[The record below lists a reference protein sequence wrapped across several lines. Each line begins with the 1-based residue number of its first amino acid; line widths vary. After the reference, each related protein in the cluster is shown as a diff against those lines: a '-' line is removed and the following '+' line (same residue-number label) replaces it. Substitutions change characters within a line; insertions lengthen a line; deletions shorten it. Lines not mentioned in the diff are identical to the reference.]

1 MIHQAYQCALAA
13 CREYDSRW
21 VVPEIKRN
29 NLWLQAFYNPETLPN
44 MLKEILSSA
53 DLETETGCWVFE
65 AARKQWPFFGK
76 REYAYRIVA
85 FAMKGWPPKSERA
98 EVVRHICG
106 NDYCVHPAHLAVGT
120 HRENALDETRASAG
134 YLGATDDT
142 LPLIDKVSSK
152 PMAQKRARL
161 YREEVSPSLMR
172 TPSGRKPRRR
182 G

>member
-1 MIHQAYQCALAA
+1 MSDAPP
-13 CREYDSRW
+13 
-21 VVPEIKRN
+21 V
-29 NLWLQAFYNPETLPN
+29 
-44 MLKEILSSA
+44 
-53 DLETETGCWVFE
+53 
-65 AARKQWPFFGK
+65 
-76 REYAYRIVA
+76 VA
-85 FAMKGWPPKSERA
+85 FAMKGWPPKGERA

-106 NDYCVHPAHLAVGT
+106 NEYCVHPAHLAVGT
-120 HRENALDETRASAG
+120 HRENALDETRVSAG